1 MFVAPAFPLNTAGS
15 FRLFPALCSES
26 GRSAAL
32 NLRQARLLRRTKEHI
47 ARFRKKQRTCGFH
60 CIRVRVSDLLCKKS
74 RSSGMLLRLMINYVR
89 SDFSKSF
96 PIKALQG
103 SGSDQADD
111 SKQRSQAPV

>member
-60 CIRVRVSDLLCKKS
+60 CIRVRVSDLLCKKAGAAVCCS
-74 RSSGMLLRLMINYVR
+74 GSWSIMSGLTFPSHFRSKL
-89 SDFSKSF
+89 F
-96 PIKALQG
+96 KALDPTRQTIQNNG
-103 SGSDQADD
+103 V
-111 SKQRSQAPV
+111 RLPC